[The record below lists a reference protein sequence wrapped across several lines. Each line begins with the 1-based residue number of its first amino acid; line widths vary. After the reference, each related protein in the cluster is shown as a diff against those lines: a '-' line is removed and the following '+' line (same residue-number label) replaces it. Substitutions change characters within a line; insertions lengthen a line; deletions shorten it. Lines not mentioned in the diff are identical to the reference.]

1 MWSKPVDR
9 SMGPPSRRISPNPRI
24 PPNPPKMREDAGGTA
39 PIRGALLAP
48 PIATNRHGGFGGDRS
63 ATRLQELIVS
73 QQELI
78 VSQQELIVSQ
88 QELIVSQQWLIVSQ
102 QWLIVKLPVEIAND
116 KKNPVPP
123 SLGKVPWRGH
133 PEAIPSEGSPFQLG
147 VTVD

>member
-1 MWSKPVDR
+1 
-9 SMGPPSRRISPNPRI
+9 
-24 PPNPPKMREDAGGTA
+24 MREDAGGTA

-63 ATRLQELIVS
+63 ATRLQELIVSQQELIVS